1 MPPRARAARFV
12 LFLFLCVVAIACD
25 NTMTGPTA
33 TPTPTPSGGPT
44 PTPVSTRIV
53 TVGKGPQGQLS
64 NVFLDTQS
72 GTSTSTIH
80 AGEAIQWV
88 WQSGSHSTTSG
99 TCPLGCVPNG
109 LWDSGVGQAMT
120 FQRTFPTAGTFPY
133 FCLVHGTMMQGT
145 VIVE

>member
-1 MPPRARAARFV
+1 
-12 LFLFLCVVAIACD
+12 
-25 NTMTGPTA
+25 MTGPTA

-109 LWDSGVGQAMT
+109 LWDSGIGQAMT

-145 VIVE
+145 VVVE